1 MSLSTTLAGAYPV
14 IPTPF
19 DESGR
24 IAGGC
29 LLNVI
34 EYLVGAGAH
43 GVVYPGLASEYTD
56 LTREERLATTA
67 LIGRALDG
75 RIPFVVGA
83 GSPTPEQSI
92 EYSIAGAEAG
102 AVCAMVMAPHQ
113 LANDEAAM
121 VEFFEVLARQAKIP
135 IMLQNAPPPMGAG
148 LATDAIRRIL
158 ERVPEIHYVKEE
170 TMPCGQRI
178 EALLRR
184 PVGSL
189 KGVFGGAGGRHI
201 IDELNRGALGTV
213 PASELCEMHVMLTT
227 AFARKDYVTA
237 RDLFVKMLP
246 ILNLQAVY
254 RCSLTK
260 EVLRLR
266 GIIKSSFVRAAGP
279 VMDAEDIAELHAF
292 WRYVEEHMGP
302 LAPVSAPGVRPSSAV
317 G

>member
-1 MSLSTTLAGAYPV
+1 MPHSSTLAGAFPV

-19 DESGR
+19 DENGQ
-24 IAGGC
+24 IATQC
-29 LLNVI
+29 LRNVI
-34 EYLVGAGAH
+34 EYLVGAGAD
-43 GVVYPGLASEYTD
+43 GVVFPGLASEYTD

-67 LIGRALDG
+67 LIGRVLDG

-92 EYSIAGAEAG
+92 EFSIAGAEAG

-121 VEFFEVLARQAKIP
+121 TKFFEMLARQAKIP
-135 IMLQNAPPPMGAG
+135 IMLQNAPAPMGAG

-178 EALLRR
+178 EEILRK
-184 PVGSL
+184 PAGAL

-213 PASELCEMHVMLTT
+213 PASELCDMHAMLTS
-227 AFARKDYVTA
+227 AFARKDVATA
-237 RDLFVKMLP
+237 RDLFVRMLP
-246 ILNLQAVY
+246 ILNLQAVF

-266 GIIKSSFVRAAGP
+266 GIIRTSFVRAAGP
-279 VMDAEDIAELHAF
+279 VMDASDIAELRAF
-292 WRYVEEHMGP
+292 WHLVEEQMGP
-302 LAPVSAPGVRPSSAV
+302 LTPIAVPTALRVRS
-317 G
+317 

>member
-1 MSLSTTLAGAYPV
+1 MSHSSTLAGAFPV

-19 DESGR
+19 DENGK
-24 IAGGC
+24 IATEC
-29 LLNVI
+29 LRNVI
-34 EYLVGAGAH
+34 DYLVGAGAD
-43 GVVYPGLASEYTD
+43 GVVFPGLASEYSD

-67 LIGRALDG
+67 FIGRVLDG
-75 RIPFVVGA
+75 RIPFMVGA

-92 EYSIAGAEAG
+92 EFSIAGAEAG

-113 LANDEAAM
+113 LANDEAGM
-121 VEFFEVLARQAKIP
+121 VEFFEKLARQAKIP

-148 LATDAIRRIL
+148 LAADTIGRIL

-170 TMPCGQRI
+170 TVPCGQRMEEI
-178 EALLRR
+178 LRKR
-184 PVGSL
+184 VGSL

-201 IDELNRGALGTV
+201 IDELNRGALGTL
-213 PASELCEMHVMLTT
+213 PASELCDMHVMLTR
-227 AFARKDYVTA
+227 AYARKDLATA
-237 RDLFVKMLP
+237 RDLFVRMLP
-246 ILNLQAVY
+246 ILNLQAVF

-279 VMDAEDIAELHAF
+279 VMDASDISELHAF
-292 WRYVEEHMGP
+292 WRLVEEYMGP
-302 LAPVSAPGVRPSSAV
+302 LQAMRDRAAIV

>member
-1 MSLSTTLAGAYPV
+1 MPHSDTLAGAFPV

-19 DESGR
+19 DDNGK
-24 IAGGC
+24 IATDC
-29 LLNVI
+29 LRNVI
-34 EYLVGAGAH
+34 EYLVNAGAN
-43 GVVYPGLASEYTD
+43 GVVFPGLASEYSD

-67 LIGRALDG
+67 FIGRALAG
-75 RIPFVVGA
+75 RIPFIVGA

-92 EYSIAGAEAG
+92 EFSIAGAEAG

-113 LANDEAAM
+113 LARDEAAM
-121 VEFFEVLARQAKIP
+121 GEFFEKLARRAKIP

-148 LATDAIRRIL
+148 LAADTIGRII

-170 TMPCGQRI
+170 TMPCGQRMEEI
-178 EALLRR
+178 LQKR
-184 PVGSL
+184 VKSL

-201 IDELNRGALGTV
+201 IDELNRGALGTL
-213 PASELCEMHVMLTT
+213 PASELCDMHVMLTR
-227 AFARKDYVTA
+227 AYARKDIAAA
-237 RDLFVKMLP
+237 RDLFVRMLP

-279 VMDAEDIAELHAF
+279 VMDASDISELHAF
-292 WRYVEEHMGP
+292 WRLVEEEMGP
-302 LAPVSAPGVRPSSAV
+302 LKPMRSREVAAG
-317 G
+317 